1 VPKRKYSRLSW
12 QVPVVKRTHIQAHP
26 QALQQALSSWP
37 YWSVELAAEPRL
49 KNLLNA
55 GKSHNTYLVSSG
67 SQQFA
72 LRLENPNSR
81 DLAMAKNQE
90 VSLMQ
95 TAGALAPTVVW
106 SDKHTLVTE
115 FIHGTP
121 WQPPDNLERLC
132 QALQHL
138 HRQNLPLPA
147 FDLQQHCDNY
157 WQKIQ
162 QRDRSAAGLA
172 ADLFAR
178 CRQFLAN
185 TLSTYPEQVLCHND
199 LNADNI
205 LCRGNDFIFLD
216 WEYSC
221 YNSPYF
227 DLATLVECF
236 DLGDVEEQQLSD
248 FYWSDEQQTAHLQ
261 ALQAFRIVV
270 RFTEWLWL
278 TLKQEGE
285 AAHCKKRLEHLLSTT
300 D

>member
-1 VPKRKYSRLSW
+1 MKHKHNLLLWRL
-12 QVPVVKRTHIQAHP
+12 PVVKHIGSHP
-26 QALQQALSSWP
+26 QAQAALQKALSLWP
-37 YWSVELAAEPRL
+37 CWSVKLAAEPRL
-49 KNLLNA
+49 QALLNA

-72 LRLENPNSR
+72 LRLENPQSR
-81 DLAMAKNQE
+81 DLAMAKTQE

-95 TAGALAPTVVW
+95 TAGALAPAIVW
-106 SDKHTLVTE
+106 TDEHTLVTE

-121 WQPPDNLERLC
+121 WQPPDDLARLC
-132 QALQHL
+132 QALRQL
-138 HRQNLPLPA
+138 HQQNLPLPA

-162 QRDRSAAGLA
+162 QRERSTASLSAE
-172 ADLFAR
+172 LFAQ
-178 CRQFLAN
+178 CRQFLTK
-185 TLSTYPEQVLCHND
+185 TLSSYPEQVLCHND

-205 LCRGNDFIFLD
+205 LRRGDDFIFLD
-216 WEYSC
+216 WEYAC

-227 DLATLVECF
+227 ELATLVECF
-236 DLGDVEEQQLSD
+236 HLGDVEAQQLSE
-248 FYWSDEQQTAHLQ
+248 FYWSDEQQTFHLQ

-285 AAHCKKRLEHLLSTT
+285 VAQCERRLEHLLSTIG
-300 D
+300 